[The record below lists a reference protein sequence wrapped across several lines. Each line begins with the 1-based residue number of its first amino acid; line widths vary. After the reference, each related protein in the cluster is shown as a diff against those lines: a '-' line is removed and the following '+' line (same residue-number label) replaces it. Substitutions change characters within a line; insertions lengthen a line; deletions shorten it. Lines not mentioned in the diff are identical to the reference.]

1 MRLRRW
7 FEFIVVYITLI
18 ANCILFF
25 FETLLIFL
33 CFRRSNFYIYLI
45 YLSIF
50 FSSKVEELREER
62 SELAKIVRE
71 KKKEEEERRANRALH
86 DGADRSANVSSVRSA
101 AAAAASAAGRE
112 AQEQKM
118 ESRLAMEREEML
130 RDAVLYAA
138 DDLRRMMETKRLW
151 LERTEEVEQ
160 EFARRAGV
168 ERDHSG
174 LDATPPVSNG
184 TLLPLLPPRVV
195 GSGMHTTF

>member
-25 FETLLIFL
+25 LKLFSFFYVFVDRIFIFIL
-33 CFRRSNFYIYLI
+33 

-195 GSGMHTTF
+195 GSGMHTPF

>member
-1 MRLRRW
+1 M
-7 FEFIVVYITLI
+7 
-18 ANCILFF
+18 
-25 FETLLIFL
+25 
-33 CFRRSNFYIYLI
+33 
-45 YLSIF
+45 
-50 FSSKVEELREER
+50 EELREER

-86 DGADRSANVSSVRSA
+86 DEADRSANVSSVRSA
-101 AAAAASAAGRE
+101 AAAAAAASSAAGRE